1 MGFPCQTLDDTMRP
15 SIFRPARVFCTAAVC
30 LGAGLLSG
38 CAAPERLPDAQYN
51 LSESQSLLLAPEQR
65 LSLTYEGADDTRCPD
80 NARCIV
86 AGRVAYRFTLRIQ
99 NVAQAFWLVPGKP
112 GFTSPALRG
121 ARVEL
126 DRSFEPPARGMIE
139 AKPAS
144 YPVVLNM
151 YGT

>member
-1 MGFPCQTLDDTMRP
+1 MRSP
-15 SIFRPARVFCTAAVC
+15 SGSPIRVLSTAAV
-30 LGAGLLSG
+30 LVGAGLLSA
-38 CAAPERLPDAQYN
+38 CASSERLPDAQYT
-51 LSESQSLLLAPEQR
+51 LSERQSLQLAPEQR

-80 NARCIV
+80 NARCIT

-112 GFTSPALRG
+112 GYTSPALRG
-121 ARVEL
+121 ARIEL
-126 DRSFEPPARGMIE
+126 DRSFDPPARGMIE
-139 AKPAS
+139 ARPAS

>member
-1 MGFPCQTLDDTMRP
+1 MRSPIFFP
-15 SIFRPARVFCTAAVC
+15 IRVCASAAVV
-30 LGAGLLSG
+30 LGAGLLSA
-38 CAAPERLPDAQYN
+38 CAGPERLPDAQYK
-51 LSESQSLLLAPEQR
+51 LTERQSLQLAPEQR

-80 NARCIV
+80 NARCMT
-86 AGRVAYRFTLRIQ
+86 AGRIAYRFTLRIQ

-121 ARVEL
+121 ARIEL
-126 DRSFEPPARGMIE
+126 DRTFEAPPRGMIE
-139 AKPAS
+139 AKPGS

>member
-1 MGFPCQTLDDTMRP
+1 MRSP
-15 SIFRPARVFCTAAVC
+15 IGSPFRPVSIAAVC
-30 LGAGLLSG
+30 LGAGLLSA
-38 CAAPERLPDAQYN
+38 CAAPERLPDAQYT
-51 LSESQSLLLAPEQR
+51 LSERQSLLLAPEQR

-80 NARCIV
+80 NARCM
-86 AGRVAYRFTLRIQ
+86 APGRVAYRFTLRIQ

-126 DRSFEPPARGMIE
+126 DRSFDAPARGMIE

>member
-1 MGFPCQTLDDTMRP
+1 MGFPVKPWTTPMR
-15 SIFRPARVFCTAAVC
+15 SSLRAFSTAAVC
-30 LGAGLLSG
+30 LGAGLLSA
-38 CAAPERLPDAQYN
+38 CAAPERLPDAQYT
-51 LSESQSLLLAPEQR
+51 LVEHQSLQLAPEQR

-80 NARCIV
+80 NARCIN

-126 DRSFEPPARGMIE
+126 DRTFDAPPRGMIE
-139 AKPAS
+139 AKPGS
-144 YPVVLNM
+144 YPVVINM
-151 YGT
+151 YGI

>member
-1 MGFPCQTLDDTMRP
+1 MRSP
-15 SIFRPARVFCTAAVC
+15 IGSPLRLVSIAAVC
-30 LGAGLLSG
+30 LAAGLLSA
-38 CAAPERLPDAQYN
+38 CAAPERLPDAQYT
-51 LSESQSLLLAPEQR
+51 LSERQSLLLAPEQR

-80 NARCIV
+80 NARCM
-86 AGRVAYRFTLRIQ
+86 APGRVAYRFTLRIQ

-126 DRSFEPPARGMIE
+126 DRSFDAPARGMIE
-139 AKPAS
+139 AGPVS